1 MTTRTVPVL
10 DRRTLNRITLE
21 RQLLL
26 RRSSFS
32 AADAI
37 EHLVGMQAQYPNAP
51 YVGLWSR
58 LRHFKHDDLAQ
69 LLLQKKAGRIALM
82 RSTIH
87 LATARD
93 CMGLRPLV
101 QPALD
106 RDLFKNFTYGPD
118 VAGLPMEEAVAYG
131 RKLLDEQPLTA
142 EQLGEQMRQKWPDRP
157 AASLAYAMRNLLP
170 LIQIPP
176 RGIWGVGGQTRYAVA
191 STWFG
196 RTPDQPVTHEDIVLR
211 YLGAFGPA
219 STQDMQTWSGLTK
232 LQPAVDRLATR
243 LRTVRDENGKLL
255 YDLAEESEYPAAE
268 LPAPPRFLPE
278 FDNVLFAYANRT
290 RMISDEHRKR
300 LIKGNRAIT
309 AVLLDGFVCGAW
321 KVERHRQTAVLTIE
335 TFEPLTQAG
344 KDELTDEGANLLRFV
359 AEGADHDI
367 RFAATL

>member
-1 MTTRTVPVL
+1 MKTTAIPVL

-21 RQLLL
+21 RQLLQ
-26 RRSSFS
+26 RRSTLS
-32 AADAI
+32 AEDAI
-37 EHLVGMQAQYPNAP
+37 EHLVGMQAQFPNAP

-58 LRHFKHDDLAQ
+58 LQHFKHDDLVQ

-87 LATARD
+87 LATERD
-93 CMGLRPLV
+93 CFGLRPLV

-106 RDLFKNFTYGPD
+106 RDLFKNSTYGPG
-118 VAGLPMEEAVAYG
+118 VAGLPIEEAVACG

-142 EQLGEQMRQKWPDRP
+142 EQLGELMRQKWPDRP

-170 LIQIPP
+170 LIQMPP
-176 RGIWGVGGQTRYAVA
+176 RGIWGVGGATRYAVA

-196 RTPDQPVTHEDIVLR
+196 RTHVRPVTQEDMVLR

-232 LQPAVDRLATR
+232 LQPVVDRLASR

-255 YDLAEESEYPAAE
+255 YDLADVSEYPSSE

-278 FDNVLFAYANRT
+278 FDNVLFSYANRT
-290 RMISDEHRKR
+290 RIIRDEHRKR
-300 LIKGNRAIT
+300 LMKGNRAVT
-309 AVLLDGFVCGAW
+309 AVLLDGFLCGAW
-321 KVERHRQTAVLTIE
+321 RMERHRQTAVLTIE
-335 TFEPLTQAG
+335 TFEPLTQAS
-344 KDELTDEGANLLRFV
+344 KNELADEGANLLRFV

-367 RFAATL
+367 RFTATL